1 MTEYDRK
8 GRLLDGRRPTLQSP
22 RSLSNDGET
31 ARKGRTHPQKN
42 VEALTN
48 VSKVN
53 LLVVVDD
60 AHVGE
65 ISKVADALAQKGLQI
80 EQTSEISG
88 TIVGQIEEE
97 KADVLKSIEGVQQV
111 REEAT
116 YQLPPLDEESPQ

>member
-1 MTEYDRK
+1 M
-8 GRLLDGRRPTLQSP
+8 
-22 RSLSNDGET
+22 
-31 ARKGRTHPQKN
+31 
-42 VEALTN
+42 
-48 VSKVN
+48 SKVN